1 MSSAAHSSSVARPL
15 AVYRI
20 VSSAR
25 ELPARGDVGNKALNL
40 MIMARA
46 GLPTPPGFV
55 LGTELCRAYMQSG
68 RRALAGLD
76 AVLRHELETLQ
87 QQTGRRFGDARR
99 PLLVSVRSGAAVSM
113 PGMMETVLNV
123 GLNSETLSGLRRS
136 TGNPRLALDCRRRF
150 IEQYGEVVHA
160 VAPRCFEEII
170 AAELSA
176 VNATSCS
183 ELDTQSLRTIVARHE
198 DAFEEAVGKPFPEEA
213 MAQLMATVE
222 AVLQSWSSDRAK
234 SYRAINGIPDDA
246 GTATLIQAMVFGNAG
261 PSSGSGVGFTRNP
274 ADGSDALYIDYLA
287 NAQGEDVVAGRRNAL
302 GAEQLQRRSPRI
314 YEELA
319 AHKDVLEK
327 TFGDMQDFEF
337 TIEDGKLY
345 LLQARSGKRTPL
357 AALRIARDL
366 VASGIMSPSV
376 ALERLRGIDLEHI
389 EYSELVAP
397 EGATPIARAV
407 SAGTGVAV
415 GAAVFDPARVNDL
428 KRGGPVIL
436 LRENAETADI
446 AAIAAADALITAR
459 GARTSHAAVVARQ
472 LGKVCLVAC
481 GALHID
487 ASGRSCRIGETT
499 VREGDVLSVDGAG
512 GLIYAGKLA
521 IRRARPTELLS
532 EIESWG
538 DPSRARDL
546 RLVGKNGEKP
556 ARRAQPGAQQR
567 DATQRPKRER

>member
-1 MSSAAHSSSVARPL
+1 MSSPAHSSSVSHPFS
-15 AVYRI
+15 VYRI
-20 VSSAR
+20 GASTR
-25 ELPARGDVGNKALNL
+25 ELPDRSEVGNKALNL

-55 LGTELCRAYMQSG
+55 LGTELCRAYMRSG
-68 RRALAGLD
+68 RRVLAGLD

-123 GLNSETLSGLRRS
+123 GLNSETLSGLRRL

-160 VAPRCFEEII
+160 IEPRRFEEVV
-170 AAELSA
+170 AAELSVA
-176 VNATSCS
+176 NAASCS
-183 ELDTQSLRTIVARHE
+183 ELDTQSLRAIVAGHE
-198 DAFEEAVGKPFPEEA
+198 DAFEEAAGERFPEEP
-213 MAQLMATVE
+213 MAQLMATIE
-222 AVLQSWSSDRAK
+222 AVLQSWSSERAK
-234 SYRAINGIPDDA
+234 AYRALNGIPDDA

-274 ADGSDALYIDYLA
+274 ADGSDALYVDYLA

-302 GAEQLQRRSPRI
+302 GAEQLQRRAPRV
-314 YEELA
+314 YDELA
-319 AHKDVLEK
+319 SHKEVLEK

-337 TIEDGKLY
+337 TVEDGKLF

-366 VASGIMSPSV
+366 VAGGIVAPRV
-376 ALERLRGIDLEHI
+376 ALDRLSGIDLQHI
-389 EYSELVAP
+389 EYSAFVVP
-397 EGATPIARAV
+397 EGAVPIGHAV

-415 GAAVFDPARVNDL
+415 GAAVFDPARVKEV
-428 KRGGPVIL
+428 KRGGSVIL

-446 AAIAAADALITAR
+446 AAIAEADALITAR

-481 GALHID
+481 VNLNID
-487 ASGRSCRIGETT
+487 ASGRSCRIGDTT
-499 VREGDVLSVDGAG
+499 VREGDILSVDGVSGAV
-512 GLIYAGKLA
+512 YAGQLE
-521 IRRARPTELLS
+521 IRRARPTELVR

-538 DPSRARDL
+538 EAAQEREL
-546 RLVGKNGEKP
+546 RLVGDAGEKP
-556 ARRAQPGAQQR
+556 ARRTRATAQQR
-567 DATQRPKRER
+567 ESAQRPKR